1 MIKINLKIQFLLF
14 VICLFFIGLGINRI
28 LTDGFKL
35 GVNLFYQISPIMPFV
50 FSAFIFGN
58 NIYSKKVSQK

>member
-14 VICLFFIGLGINRI
+14 VVCLFFIGLGINDI
-28 LTDGFKL
+28 LTEGLKS
-35 GVNLFYQISPIMPFV
+35 GVNLFYQISPVMPFV

-58 NIYSKKVSQK
+58 NIYSKKASKK